1 MEKEKGVVSS
11 FSTFG
16 PRIHALRK
24 AAKMTQRELAEKVG
38 VDVTY
43 ISKMENDRLE
53 HPPSLRTIRDLATA
67 LGADELELMN
77 LTDRVP
83 PILAPIAQNPAAVQF
98 FRHAA
103 ATGTTTEEWG
113 DLLVYLKR
121 RRQEEQEREEP

>member
-1 MEKEKGVVSS
+1 MKETKGSISS

-16 PRIHALRK
+16 PRVRTLRK
-24 AAKMTQRELAEKVG
+24 AAKMTQRELAVKVG

-53 HPPSLRTIRDLATA
+53 HPPSLRTLRDLAAA

-83 PILAPIAQNPAAVQF
+83 EFLVPVAQNPVAVQF

-103 ATGTTTEEWG
+103 ATDTTTEEWG
-113 DLLVYLKR
+113 DLLNYLKQR
-121 RRQEEQEREEP
+121 RESDPDRQNP